1 MRNISQD
8 SIQVATLRTEDV
20 EQVTTDETNATIAA
34 IAFDVD
40 RDVTFA
46 ATTCGGK
53 ILIWKTAG
61 RRLPSP
67 KEPSFCF
74 CGSYAT
80 PDPRIVSLRVLAE
93 ASRLVL
99 VARSGDIV
107 VWELGDS
114 GDFNSDADVVG
125 AVETGIL
132 AATWSP
138 DDAFIALA
146 TDENVVLMNSL
157 FDVLSEV
164 PLETT
169 EFGEDAPINVGWGSK
184 DTQFH
189 GSIGRSHLKTPEK
202 VNGQQ
207 ESVDD
212 DGLPRITWRGDGAYF
227 AVSTRSS
234 RHSSPR
240 VVRVY
245 SHEGRLQSTSEPVP
259 GLEASVAWR
268 PNGSLIAST
277 QIDVR
282 SGPQNTHR
290 NGSHYV
296 VFFERNGLRHG
307 EFSLRRP
314 STSNESFYKIKDLLW
329 SPDSAI
335 LAVWVEHTKGDTLQ
349 LWTCGNYHWKVLPKV
364 VAVLALDNEINR
376 YLKQEICPQEACRFT
391 TVAWHPEH
399 SWQLVLT
406 THSQLVVRTFAWD
419 TCAGA
424 SDTGCVGV
432 VDGDHIL
439 LTPFRTQNVPPPM
452 SSYQL
457 PVCARHTT
465 GDTSPSILRS
475 TPSHISLSPVN
486 DILGGV
492 WGDGHVV
499 VWSLHT
505 RIESGTA
512 KVMDPVLLWTKDL
525 GNEDGL
531 WRQVQV
537 SILDANAKE
546 RNLQVVVLG
555 STKQGFDLV
564 SVHEVRLSRTE
575 EQPRIAENHRAVEL
589 PGKDGRLI
597 QGLESLTSFWQSREG
612 EIFRVDTQGELPLC
626 NFPEFCFSGVSFT
639 VHGQRLFVGLS
650 SSGKLYCTTE
660 GSKLAELANNG
671 NSFTVTSGFVV
682 FTTNTHEV
690 HFSPVAM
697 LVDHLTNRSLA
708 EDDPLRSN
716 QAAMD
721 NWQRRRVERGS
732 RIVTV
737 VPSTMSLV
745 LQMPR
750 GNLETINPRP
760 LVLEVVKNDLEA
772 GRWQKAFLACRK
784 HRISLSV
791 IVEHNEEAFMTGVS
805 QFVEQIQQVD
815 YINLFLTNI
824 GRSQLPAKT
833 ISNVCDAI
841 RLELQTKDLSKYVNS
856 ILTAYVVKTP
866 PDYEAG
872 LALLLHLRGTYLQP
886 EQVED
891 AVKYIIFLVDA
902 NKLFDTAL
910 GMYDFSLVLLVAQHA
925 QKDPREYLPFL
936 RELRALPSH
945 YQRFGIDDYLQR
957 YEKAL
962 RNLHLAGPTYFQE
975 ALDYIERHQLYEAG
989 LEIWKA
995 TEQYS
1000 VVLGAY
1006 GSWLFDRR
1014 EYRQAALAF
1023 VEASD
1028 LRRAMVAHERAL
1040 EWQELFQLSAK
1051 EVVPEDEVKEIAY
1064 RIAGE
1069 LLSKKR
1075 YSEAARVFI
1084 DYAGDNCQAVTA
1096 LVQGNEISEARRIVS
1111 LHGPPELF
1119 QEVIMPGALDVKA
1132 QLTEDLNEM
1141 REQLRKQLAR
1151 LRELRIKK
1159 VQEPDSFYGTEQAN
1173 MHNIDVMTDI
1183 SMAPTAFT
1191 RYTVAPTTTSKASK
1205 RSSKTKRKME
1215 RKVGS
1220 GRKGTVDE
1228 EEYILKSVTKL
1239 VARCGVLQADVKKLL
1254 PHLLHFSELHRS
1266 EASIAQQDM
1275 ESFERELRD
1284 SIEEIWGSPST
1295 AENPAQD
1302 SWTNRMLAKE
1312 KEQLMDPL
1320 ERVSKPVVESSDWG
1334 IGLLRT
1340 KTNVTM
1346 TVGSP
1351 GCQ

>member
-1 MRNISQD
+1 MRNISRD
-8 SIQVATLRTEDV
+8 AIRIVTLRTEDV
-20 EQVTTDETNATIAA
+20 EQVTPDGTSATIAA

-53 ILIWKTAG
+53 ILIWRTAG
-61 RRLPSP
+61 RRFISP
-67 KEPSFCF
+67 EESSFCF
-74 CGSYAT
+74 CGSYPT
-80 PDPRIVSLRVLAE
+80 PDPRTVNLRVLAE
-93 ASRLVL
+93 SSRLVL
-99 VARSGDIV
+99 VSRSGDIV
-107 VWELGDS
+107 VWELSDS
-114 GDFNSDADVVG
+114 GDFDSDGDIVG

-132 AATWSP
+132 AASWSP
-138 DDAFIALA
+138 DDAFIAL
-146 TDENVVLMNSL
+146 TTGMYENVILMNSM

-164 PLETT
+164 PLETS

-189 GSIGRSHLKTPEK
+189 GSIGRAHLNTPEK
-202 VNGQQ
+202 ANDQQ

-212 DGLPRITWRGDGAYF
+212 DGLPRITWRGDGACF

-234 RHSSPR
+234 RHPSLR
-240 VVRVY
+240 VIRVY

-259 GLEASVAWR
+259 GLQANIAWR

-277 QIDVR
+277 QIQIR
-282 SGPQNTHR
+282 SGPQDTHR
-290 NGSHYV
+290 NGNHNV

-314 STSNESFYKIKDLLW
+314 LTSDESFYRIKDLLW
-329 SPDSAI
+329 SPDSVI
-335 LAVWVEHTKGDTLQ
+335 LVVWIEHTRGDTLQ
-349 LWTCGNYHWKVLPKV
+349 LWTSSNYHWKVLLKV
-364 VAVLALDNEINR
+364 VAVLALDDETN
-376 YLKQEICPQEACRFT
+376 RFT

-399 SWQLVLT
+399 SWQLVST
-406 THSQLVVRTFAWD
+406 TSSQLIVQTFAWD

-457 PVCARHTT
+457 HVRVQHTA
-465 GDTSPSILRS
+465 GDTSPSVLRR
-475 TPSHISLSPVN
+475 TPSHISLTPLN
-486 DILGGV
+486 DILGAV
-492 WGDGHVV
+492 WGDGHVI

-505 RIESGTA
+505 CTGPGTG
-512 KVMDPVLLWTKDL
+512 KVMNPVLLWMNDL
-525 GNEDGL
+525 GNEDVL
-531 WRQVQV
+531 WRQLQV
-537 SILDANAKE
+537 SILDTDTKQ
-546 RNLQVVVLG
+546 RILQVAVLG
-555 STKQGFDLV
+555 SAKQGFDV
-564 SVHEVRLSRTE
+564 VDVHEVQLSPTE
-575 EQPRIAENHRAVEL
+575 EQTRIDETHWTAKL
-589 PGKDGRLI
+589 SGKDGRLMLDL
-597 QGLESLTSFWQSREG
+597 GSLTSFWQSREG
-612 EIFRVDTQGELPLC
+612 EIFRVDSTQGAKAPLC
-626 NFPEFCFSGVSFT
+626 HFPEFCFSGVSFT
-639 VHGQRLFVGLS
+639 ACGQRLFVGLS
-650 SSGKLYCTTE
+650 SSGKLYCTME
-660 GSKLAELANNG
+660 GSNPAELVNNG
-671 NSFTVTSGFVV
+671 NSFTVASGFVV
-682 FTTNTHEV
+682 FTTNSHEA
-690 HFSPVAM
+690 HFTPAAI
-697 LVDHLTNRSLA
+697 LVDHLINRSLA
-708 EDDPLRSN
+708 EDDSLTPN
-716 QAAMD
+716 QVTTD
-721 NWQRRRVERGS
+721 TWEKRRVERGS

-760 LVLEVVKNDLEA
+760 LVMEAVKNDLDA

-784 HRISLSV
+784 HRINLSI
-791 IVEHNEEAFMTGVS
+791 IVEHNEDAFMAGVS

-824 GRSQLPAKT
+824 GRSELSAKT
-833 ISNVCDAI
+833 ISNVCDTV

-856 ILTAYVVKTP
+856 ILTAYVVKMP

-872 LALLLHLRGTYLQP
+872 LALLLHLRGMYLQP

-902 NKLFDTAL
+902 DKLFDTAL

-945 YQRFGIDDYLQR
+945 YQHFKIDDYLRR

-962 RNLHLAGPTYFQE
+962 WNLHLAGPTYFQE
-975 ALDYIERHQLYEAG
+975 ALHYIERHQLYETA

-995 TEQYS
+995 TEQYR
-1000 VVLGAY
+1000 VVLGVY
-1006 GSWLFDRR
+1006 GNWLFDRR
-1014 EYRQAALAF
+1014 DYRQAALVF

-1040 EWQELFQLSAK
+1040 EWQELFQLSTK
-1051 EVVPEDEVKEIAY
+1051 EKVPEDEVKEIAH

-1084 DYAGDNCQAVTA
+1084 DYAGDNRQAVTA

-1111 LHGPPELF
+1111 LHGPPELL
-1119 QEVIMPGALDVKA
+1119 QDVIMPGALDVKA

-1151 LRELRIKK
+1151 LGELRIRK

-1173 MHNIDVMTDI
+1173 MHNIDVMTDF

-1191 RYTVAPTTTSKASK
+1191 RYTTAPTTASKASK
-1205 RSSKTKRKME
+1205 HSSKTKRKME

-1228 EEYILKSVTKL
+1228 EEYILKSIAKL
-1239 VARCGVLQADVKKLL
+1239 VARCGVTQVEVKRLL

-1266 EASIAQQDM
+1266 EACIVQQDM
-1275 ESFERELRD
+1275 ESFETELRD
-1284 SIEEIWGSPST
+1284 SIEEIWKSPST
-1295 AENPAQD
+1295 TENTVQD
-1302 SWTNRMLAKE
+1302 SWANRMLIKE
-1312 KEQLMDPL
+1312 KEQLMNPL
-1320 ERVSKPVVESSDWG
+1320 ERVAKPMMESSDWG
-1334 IGLLRT
+1334 IGFLRT
-1340 KTNVTM
+1340 KTNVPM
-1346 TVGSP
+1346 AVGSP
-1351 GCQ
+1351 ACQ

>member
-8 SIQVATLRTEDV
+8 SIQKVTLRTEDV
-20 EQVTTDETNATIAA
+20 EQVTADGTNATIAA
-34 IAFDVD
+34 TAFDVD

-46 ATTCGGK
+46 ATTCEGK

-61 RRLPSP
+61 ARLLPPEES
-67 KEPSFCF
+67 SFCF
-74 CGSYAT
+74 CGSYIT
-80 PDPRIVSLRVLAE
+80 PDPRIASLRVLAE

-125 AVETGIL
+125 SVETGIL
-132 AATWSP
+132 AASWSP

-146 TDENVVLMNSL
+146 TGTYDNVILMNST

-164 PLETT
+164 PLETS

-189 GSIGRSHLKTPEK
+189 GSVGRSHLKSQEK
-202 VNGQQ
+202 TNRQQ
-207 ESVDD
+207 ERADD
-212 DGLPRITWRGDGAYF
+212 DGLPRITWRGDAAYF

-234 RHSSPR
+234 GNPSPR
-240 VVRVY
+240 VIRVY

-282 SGPQNTHR
+282 SGPQGTFR
-290 NGSHYV
+290 NGNHYV

-314 STSNESFYKIKDLLW
+314 LTSNESLYRIRDLLW

-335 LAVWVEHTKGDTLQ
+335 LAVWIEHTNGDTLQ
-349 LWTCGNYHWKVLPKV
+349 LWTSSNYHWKVLLKV
-364 VAVLALDNEINR
+364 I
-376 YLKQEICPQEACRFT
+376 YPQKACRFT
-391 TVAWHPEH
+391 SVAWHPEH
-399 SWQLVLT
+399 SWKLVLT
-406 THSQLVVRTFAWD
+406 TYSQLIVRTFAWD

-432 VDGDHIL
+432 VDGDHVL

-457 PVCARHTT
+457 PVRAQHTV
-465 GDTSPSILRS
+465 GDTSASFLRR
-475 TPSHISLSPVN
+475 TPSYISLSPSN
-486 DILGGV
+486 DILGAL
-492 WGDGHVV
+492 WGDGHIV

-505 RIESGTA
+505 RMGPGTG
-512 KVMDPVLLWTKDL
+512 KVMEPVLLWTKDL
-525 GNEDGL
+525 GDEDGH

-537 SILDANAKE
+537 SILDADGDE

-555 STKQGFDLV
+555 TTKQRFDLV
-564 SVHEVRLSRTE
+564 SVHEIRLSHTE
-575 EQPRIAENHRAVEL
+575 EQLHIVETHRTAEL

-597 QGLESLTSFWQSREG
+597 SSLESSSSFWQSRKG
-612 EIFRVDTQGELPLC
+612 EIFRVDSQGEAPLC
-626 NFPEFCFSGVSFT
+626 DFPEFCFSGVNLT
-639 VHGQRLFVGLS
+639 ARGRQLFVGLS

-660 GSKLAELANNG
+660 GSKPVELAING
-671 NSFTVTSGFVV
+671 NSFTVASGFVV
-682 FTTNTHEV
+682 FTTSTHEV
-690 HFSPVAM
+690 HFAPVVT
-697 LVDHLTNRSLA
+697 LVDHLTNQSGA
-708 EDDPLRSN
+708 EDDPCKLN
-716 QAAMD
+716 QAATD
-721 NWQRRRVERGS
+721 TWQRRRVERGS

-760 LVLEVVKNDLEA
+760 LVMEAVKDDLDA
-772 GRWQKAFLACRK
+772 GRWQKAFMACRK
-784 HRISLSV
+784 HRISLSIV
-791 IVEHNEEAFMTGVS
+791 VEHNEEAFMAGVS

-824 GRSQLPAKT
+824 GRSELPAKT

-872 LALLLHLRGTYLQP
+872 LTLLLHLRDLQP

-910 GMYDFSLVLLVAQHA
+910 GMYDFSLVLLVAQYA

-936 RELRALPSH
+936 RELTALPSH
-945 YQRFGIDDYLQR
+945 YQRFRIDDYLQR

-995 TEQYS
+995 TEQYR

-1014 EYRQAALAF
+1014 DYKQAALVF
-1023 VEASD
+1023 IEASD
-1028 LRRAMVAHERAL
+1028 LRKAMVAHERAL
-1040 EWQELFQLSAK
+1040 EWQELFQLSTK
-1051 EVVPEDEVKEIAY
+1051 GVVPEEEVKEIAY

-1084 DYAGDNCQAVTA
+1084 DYAGDIRQAVIV

-1111 LHGPPELF
+1111 LHGPPELL

-1141 REQLRKQLAR
+1141 REQLRKQLTR
-1151 LRELRIKK
+1151 LRELRLKK

-1173 MHNIDVMTDI
+1173 MHNIDVMTDF

-1239 VARCGVLQADVKKLL
+1239 VARCSVVQADVKKVL
-1254 PHLLHFSELHRS
+1254 PPLLHFSELHRS
-1266 EASIAQQDM
+1266 EACIAQQEM
-1275 ESFERELRD
+1275 ESFEKELRD
-1284 SIEEIWGSPST
+1284 SIEEIWRSPST
-1295 AENPAQD
+1295 TENSAPD
-1302 SWTNRMLAKE
+1302 SWSNRMLAKE
-1312 KEQLMDPL
+1312 KQQLMDPR
-1320 ERVSKPVVESSDWG
+1320 ERVPKPVVEGGDWG
-1334 IGLLRT
+1334 IKLLRT
-1340 KTNVTM
+1340 KTSVPL
-1346 TVGSP
+1346 TVGLP